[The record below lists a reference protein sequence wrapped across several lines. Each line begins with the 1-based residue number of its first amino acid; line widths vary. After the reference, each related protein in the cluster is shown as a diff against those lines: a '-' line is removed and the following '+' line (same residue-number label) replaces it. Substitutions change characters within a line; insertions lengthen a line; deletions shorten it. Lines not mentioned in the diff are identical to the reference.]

1 MMNASASFADP
12 PHTEVA
18 VRTVLLV
25 NIGMDMVALSVFGVA
40 LPLPETDAPTVHREC
55 TRNKQGRQ
63 RALRAVRFRLK
74 VEHERD
80 AIEEARRLEDHG

>member
-12 PHTEVA
+12 PHTGVA
-18 VRTVLLV
+18 VYSPPV
-25 NIGMDMVALSVFGVA
+25 NIGMNTVAISVSGVA
-40 LPLPETDAPTVHREC
+40 QPLPGVDAPTVHREC

-74 VEHERD
+74 VERERD
-80 AIEEARRLEDHG
+80 AIEDARRLEDQG